1 MIHLV
6 KYKKFKESFDVSP
19 TDQPDVKMAKEK
31 MNTIQDQFK
40 EYTQKKPLIDKVYV
54 KTEKK
59 KTNEVIESELE
70 NILGKT
76 DVQSGEDR
84 NPFLVE
90 NLTIARLHKEVDDLQ
105 TAKAEDK
112 VKLDDFQKELSLST
126 EPSTK
131 LSVNTKIQDIN
142 NRMGENSAKIT
153 KIMTDINTKQK
164 EHVTKMEKIKTDMNE
179 YIKKISDSDQK

>member
-31 MNTIQDQFK
+31 MNTVEEQFK
-40 EYTQKKPLIDKVYV
+40 EYNQKKPLIDQVYV
-54 KTEKK
+54 KTDKK
-59 KTNEVIESELE
+59 KTNLEIESELKK
-70 NILGKT
+70 ILGET
-76 DVQSGEDR
+76 DVQSDEDR

-90 NLTIARLHKEVDDLQ
+90 YLTIARLHKEVDDLQ
-105 TAKAEDK
+105 NGKAEDK
-112 VKLDDFQKELSLST
+112 VKLDDFQKELNLST

-131 LSVNTKIQDIN
+131 LAVNTKIQDIK
-142 NRMGENSAKIT
+142 NRMGQNSAKIT
-153 KIMTDINTKQK
+153 KVMNDISTKQK